1 LHSFRTCAI
10 VIVIA
15 TGIKELAMP
24 SSNLKT
30 ILIVED
36 EPDTA
41 EMFAQMLRLSGYR
54 VLKTYGGVSGMKQLL
69 HEKPDAVLLDVM
81 MPDITG
87 FEVLRFVRR
96 EPKLA
101 KLPVII
107 VSAKSLPGDIEKGME
122 AGASVYLTKPVAF
135 LELKKAVEDAVAN
148 SG

>member
-1 LHSFRTCAI
+1 
-10 VIVIA
+10 
-15 TGIKELAMP
+15 MP
-24 SSNLKT
+24 SSNSKT

-69 HEKPDAVLLDVM
+69 KEKPDALLLDVM

-87 FEVLRFVRR
+87 LEVLRFIRR

-101 KLPVII
+101 KLPVIV
-107 VSAKSLPGDIEKGME
+107 VSAKSLPDDIDKGME
-122 AGASVYLTKPVAF
+122 AGASIYLTKPVAF
-135 LELKKAVEDAVAN
+135 LELKKAVDEAIAN

>member
-1 LHSFRTCAI
+1 
-10 VIVIA
+10 
-15 TGIKELAMP
+15 MP
-24 SSNLKT
+24 SSNSKT

-69 HEKPDAVLLDVM
+69 KEKPDALLLDVM

-87 FEVLRFVRR
+87 LEVLRFIRR

-101 KLPVII
+101 KLPVIV
-107 VSAKSLPGDIEKGME
+107 VSAKSLPDDIDKGME

-135 LELKKAVEDAVAN
+135 LELKKAVDEAIAN

>member
-1 LHSFRTCAI
+1 
-10 VIVIA
+10 
-15 TGIKELAMP
+15 
-24 SSNLKT
+24 
-30 ILIVED
+30 
-36 EPDTA
+36 
-41 EMFAQMLRLSGYR
+41 
-54 VLKTYGGVSGMKQLL
+54 MKQLL

>member
-1 LHSFRTCAI
+1 
-10 VIVIA
+10 
-15 TGIKELAMP
+15 MP

-69 HEKPDAVLLDVM
+69 HDKPDAVLLDVM

-87 FEVLRFVRR
+87 LVR
-96 EPKLA
+96 
-101 KLPVII
+101 
-107 VSAKSLPGDIEKGME
+107 
-122 AGASVYLTKPVAF
+122 
-135 LELKKAVEDAVAN
+135 
-148 SG
+148 